1 MSFLAHPSPDKYCEY
16 GSAVKKLTMALQYSE
31 LSQCYTHHIELLHF
45 TLKCPEIT
53 NDLRYRVMDM
63 WLIESDGDIAPLLKL
78 DCHSVV
84 RHCLLVHATRCFS
97 YPTLYLSLRLSNG
110 FASLSNLHYY
120 LAYGKLLNADYS
132 TKWKPRRKRG
142 SFSRKRNT
150 PIDGD
155 R

>member
-1 MSFLAHPSPDKYCEY
+1 
-16 GSAVKKLTMALQYSE
+16 MALQYSE

-97 YPTLYLSLRLSNG
+97 YPTLYLPTLPTLERFCVSFKFTLLSRLRLT
-110 FASLSNLHYY
+110 F
-120 LAYGKLLNADYS
+120 K
-132 TKWKPRRKRG
+132 RRL
-142 SFSRKRNT
+142 
-150 PIDGD
+150 
-155 R
+155 

>member
-1 MSFLAHPSPDKYCEY
+1 MSFLSHPSPDKNCEY
-16 GSAVKKLTMALQYSE
+16 GKAVKKLTMALQYSE

-45 TLKCPEIT
+45 SLKCPEIT

-84 RHCLLVHATRCFS
+84 RHCLLVHATS
-97 YPTLYLSLRLSNG
+97 LTIPLITLWLLKSCVSL
-110 FASLSNLHYY
+110 NLLNY
-120 LAYGKLLNADYS
+120 LAYDNLLNADYS

-142 SFSRKRNT
+142 SFSCKRNT
-150 PIDGD
+150 SIDAD
-155 R
+155 W